1 MGVSQGT
8 RQERPFRL
16 FPALVKCAG
25 PAFCPFADEKRFTKV
40 LVLVMV
46 LLVLMTAVALAAIIK
61 GKDGI
66 ITGSVCTA
74 MSAIVTTILV
84 GGIHRHAQASK
95 SSLPGN
101 EGGDTNANR
110 PDSKDQ

>member
-1 MGVSQGT
+1 M
-8 RQERPFRL
+8 
-16 FPALVKCAG
+16 KCAG
-25 PAFCPFADEKRFTKV
+25 PAFCPFADGRRFTQV
-40 LVLVMV
+40 LAMVLV

-84 GGIHRHAQASK
+84 GGIHRHSQASK

-101 EGGDTNANR
+101 KGGDINAIG
-110 PDSKDQ
+110 PDQTDR

>member
-1 MGVSQGT
+1 
-8 RQERPFRL
+8 
-16 FPALVKCAG
+16 VKCAG
-25 PAFCPFADEKRFTKV
+25 PAFCPYADPKRFGLV
-40 LVLVMV
+40 ILLVLA
-46 LLVLMTAVALAAIIK
+46 LFVLMTAVALAAIIK

-84 GGIHRHAQASK
+84 GGLHRHGQAVK

-110 PDSKDQ
+110 PDSANREVGSKDHPDA